1 MVAPAS
7 QAGGFDQAGFPE
19 MPQVAAARVQWLT
32 VVIAEIIRADYAE
45 GADGRQRA
53 TLGAAK
59 LVGAVAE
66 RNLLP
71 FALSRQVQVAHE
83 HVARIETP
91 LALLGRPSTASVAIE
106 TFPVTV
112 SRIVERI
119 VSVEHR
125 RCPSR
130 QRLRA

>member
-1 MVAPAS
+1 MVPPAA
-7 QAGGFDQAGFPE
+7 QAGGLDKAGFPE
-19 MPQVAAARVQWLT
+19 MPQVAAARVQCLT
-32 VVIAEIIRADYAE
+32 VVIAEIARADYAE
-45 GADGRQRA
+45 GADGCQRA

-66 RNLLP
+66 RDLL
-71 FALSRQVQVAHE
+71 A
-83 HVARIETP
+83 
-91 LALLGRPSTASVAIE
+91 LALLGRPSTAPVAIVA
-106 TFPVTV
+106 FPVTV

-130 QRLRA
+130 ERRRA